1 MGIGIKTSTLSALA
15 VAFTLATAAGAQ
27 AHDHFEYAQ
36 TDLSRIQER
45 FEQLERESRL
55 DLVPQEREG
64 FLDGDR
70 QATRAQER
78 LFQQITGLLGQQ
90 GARLDLM
97 RDQII
102 ESMSIQYP
110 DRPVEEIRAEARNW
124 IRDYMLAQT
133 AETQT
138 ETNKVTLPSQFA
150 HNVRGCTQDG
160 LIYQMS
166 YNIALD
172 FNALGSFGN
181 DDMAEEEVSLFEL
194 KVLETNRHFSGIT
207 GTGDYMDALRE
218 MNNSLNYSMQRL
230 TGGLIDSL
238 PSEEINGETY
248 AALMQSIINS
258 TEDGIAANFNGVD
271 IDVIVADARQ
281 LPGECGAAFRPEQE
295 DQADAGPA
303 AADNSTPLRQAATGY
318 TRGSMQSALAQN
330 VITPAYPSANGAA
343 GSNLPTRPISPT
355 PPSAYA
361 GTTSDDV
368 ASTLGIQND
377 TTAPLH
383 EDGNTQPIPPSG
395 GISGP
400 FLIP

>member
-15 VAFTLATAAGAQ
+15 VAFTLATGTSGQ

-64 FLDGDR
+64 FLDGER

-78 LFQQITGLLGQQ
+78 LFEQITTLLGQQ

-97 RDQII
+97 RDQIV
-102 ESMSIQYP
+102 ESMTIQYP
-110 DRPVEEIRAEARNW
+110 ERPIEEIRTEARNW
-124 IRDYMLAQT
+124 IRDYMLALT

-138 ETNKVTLPSQFA
+138 GSDKTPLPSQFA
-150 HNVRGCTQDG
+150 NNVRGCTQDG

-172 FNALGSFGN
+172 FNALGAFGN
-181 DDMAEEEVSLFEL
+181 DDMAEDEISLFEL

-218 MNNSLNYSMQRL
+218 MNNTLNYSMQRL

-238 PSEEINGETY
+238 PSTDINGETY
-248 AALMQSIINS
+248 AALMQSIVNS

-271 IDVIVADARQ
+271 LDIIVEPARQ
-281 LPGECGAAFRPEQE
+281 LPGECGAAFRPDQ

-303 AADNSTPLRQAATGY
+303 AADDSVQLRQAATGY

-330 VITPAYPSANGAA
+330 TNGPA
-343 GSNLPTRPISPT
+343 GSPLPTRPISPT

-361 GTTSDDV
+361 GTTSDDL
-368 ASTLGIQND
+368 AETLGIQND
-377 TTAPLH
+377 STAPLH
-383 EDGNTQPIPPSG
+383 ENGNTAPIPPAGS
-395 GISGP
+395 ISGP